1 MAMVPGITFRTID
14 ESQPGVKLAAVYA
27 QRAQAYAAWYVQHG
41 DAARPSAAEGLDAL
55 RLHMP
60 ELVPVYDAM
69 LREVGAGDP
78 VAARMFTMWKPPGAA
93 IACSQAVLHD
103 AERGPRLARNYDYPA
118 ELMDAVILRTTY
130 LERVVIGVTDAVWG
144 LCDGMNDR
152 GLAVSLTFGGR
163 ASMGEGFG
171 APIVIRYLLETCDTV
186 EDARAVLARL
196 PSAHT
201 HNLTL
206 ADASGGVLTAY
217 LNPDRPPS
225 FRRLPIAVNHQWA
238 VESWDPVLA
247 ESTLQREWWLLRL
260 LDDPDVDHE
269 RFLGAFL
276 MPPLYSLAHDVGRGT
291 VYTAAYDPAEGDI
304 TYVWPT
310 QRLALRFEAFV
321 EGEHEIVFPPS
332 PPSV

>member
-1 MAMVPGITFRTID
+1 
-14 ESQPGVKLAAVYA
+14 
-27 QRAQAYAAWYVQHG
+27 
-41 DAARPSAAEGLDAL
+41 
-55 RLHMP
+55 
-60 ELVPVYDAM
+60 
-69 LREVGAGDP
+69 
-78 VAARMFTMWKPPGAA
+78 
-93 IACSQAVLHD
+93 
-103 AERGPRLARNYDYPA
+103 
-118 ELMDAVILRTTY
+118 MDAVILRTTY
-130 LERVVIGVTDAVWG
+130 LERAVIGVTDAVWG

-186 EDARAVLARL
+186 EEARAVLARL

-269 RFLGAFL
+269 RFLGRLPRAAALQPGPRRGSGAPCTRPPTIRPRATSRTCGRRSGWPCGSTRSSRASTRSCSRPRRRRSEGRPRFARSGQSRRRCSSRRSHPVLLEAWSAF
-276 MPPLYSLAHDVGRGT
+276 
-291 VYTAAYDPAEGDI
+291 TAASSRASATTGSSLTFAASSIASAVSTVAACAASAPTISVLASSFCMGPSSIVTGAGPASGRTAAGAAQMMRCAA
-304 TYVWPT
+304 TYVHV
-310 QRLALRFEAFV
+310 RV
-321 EGEHEIVFPPS
+321 
-332 PPSV
+332 